1 MEKFM
6 LILREDCEKFSRM
19 AEEERF
25 LMAPVMLEWIRS
37 IAEAGQYVAGGPLA
51 ISGRYVSKDSVLS
64 DGPFIEAKE
73 GVSGYDII
81 LAESLNQA
89 VSIAQTCPVVMMG
102 LGVR

>member
-51 ISGRYVSKDSVLS
+51 ISGRYPYCDFQGWRPVYICVH
-64 DGPFIEAKE
+64 GHQVP
-73 GVSGYDII
+73 DIRHPY
-81 LAESLNQA
+81 S
-89 VSIAQTCPVVMMG
+89 S
-102 LGVR
+102 